1 MTRPK
6 PVARTSTRIRARIRE
21 QSDLRRLFTCS
32 RPRCLC
38 VSELEPGEIMS
49 AKSDSPNSEQGS
61 APAPVDDNPIVAAG
75 NFVTDCCDDALMAGA
90 ASIAD
95 IDRLM
100 DELQRA
106 RDFLQSEGE
115 RLRKMTA
122 SYANLAQTASASAKI
137 IAQSLG
143 KWRDNQGN
151 GSRTAMPHAHAP
163 SLTPDQDADAQRKGH

>member
-1 MTRPK
+1 
-6 PVARTSTRIRARIRE
+6 V
-21 QSDLRRLFTCS
+21 
-32 RPRCLC
+32 
-38 VSELEPGEIMS
+38 
-49 AKSDSPNSEQGS
+49 
-61 APAPVDDNPIVAAG
+61 AG

-115 RLRKMTA
+115 RLRKMNA

-137 IAQSLG
+137 IAESLG

-163 SLTPDQDADAQRKGH
+163 SLTPDQDADAQRKDH